1 MEDDFTRDKEKV
13 TTTNK
18 QLFLIRVGLTKPN
31 AFERKGK
38 EETKKDETKR
48 KREKKKEKNHRRRRR
63 RRRRHNIAFRAKDYL
78 RATNM
83 APAAKKGS
91 KKIQSFV
98 VDCTRPVRIDCVAR
112 IVVASKSDDDFLFCG
127 EGSPHHRTNVV
138 KIARVS
144 AWSFLEG
151 CEA

>member
-1 MEDDFTRDKEKV
+1 M
-13 TTTNK
+13 TT
-18 QLFLIRVGLTKPN
+18 
-31 AFERKGK
+31 ERKGK

-48 KREKKKEKNHRRRRR
+48 KREKKKEKNHPR
-63 RRRRHNIAFRAKDYL
+63 RRRRHNTFRAKDYL

-138 KIARVS
+138 KNARVS
-144 AWSFLEG
+144 AWSFLEW

>member
-1 MEDDFTRDKEKV
+1 M
-13 TTTNK
+13 
-18 QLFLIRVGLTKPN
+18 
-31 AFERKGK
+31 
-38 EETKKDETKR
+38 
-48 KREKKKEKNHRRRRR
+48 EKKKTKKKGRREKINETQNRKRKTTRR
-63 RRRRHNIAFRAKDYL
+63 RRRRHNNNKFRAKDYL

-98 VDCTRPVRIDCVAR
+98 VDCTRPVRIHCVAR

>member
-1 MEDDFTRDKEKV
+1 M
-13 TTTNK
+13 
-18 QLFLIRVGLTKPN
+18 
-31 AFERKGK
+31 
-38 EETKKDETKR
+38 
-48 KREKKKEKNHRRRRR
+48 EKKKTKKRRREKINETQNRKR
-63 RRRRHNIAFRAKDYL
+63 KTTRRRRHNNNKFRAKDYL

-91 KKIQSFV
+91 KKSFV

-112 IVVASKSDDDFLFCG
+112 IVVASKSDDDDFLFCG

-144 AWSFLEG
+144 AWSFLEW

>member
-1 MEDDFTRDKEKV
+1 MTKNKNDD
-13 TTTNK
+13 NK
-18 QLFLIRVGLTKPN
+18 QTTVFDSGLTKPN

-48 KREKKKEKNHRRRRR
+48 KKKEKNHPRRRR
-63 RRRRHNIAFRAKDYL
+63 RRRRHNTFRAKDYL

-144 AWSFLEG
+144 AWSFLE
-151 CEA
+151 

>member
-1 MEDDFTRDKEKV
+1 M
-13 TTTNK
+13 
-18 QLFLIRVGLTKPN
+18 TKPN

-38 EETKKDETKR
+38 EETKKDEKKR
-48 KREKKKEKNHRRRRR
+48 KKKKKSQPRRR
-63 RRRRHNIAFRAKDYL
+63 RRRRHHNTCRAKANL

-83 APAAKKGS
+83 ARAEKKGS

-98 VDCTRPVRIDCVAR
+98 VDCNRPVRIDCVAR

-144 AWSFLEG
+144 AWSFLE
-151 CEA
+151 

>member
-1 MEDDFTRDKEKV
+1 M
-13 TTTNK
+13 
-18 QLFLIRVGLTKPN
+18 
-31 AFERKGK
+31 
-38 EETKKDETKR
+38 
-48 KREKKKEKNHRRRRR
+48 EKKKTKKKGRREKINETQNRKRKTTR
-63 RRRRHNIAFRAKDYL
+63 RRRRHNNNNFRAKDYL
-78 RATNM
+78 RAINM

-138 KIARVS
+138 KNARVS
-144 AWSFLEG
+144 AWSFLE
-151 CEA
+151 

>member
-1 MEDDFTRDKEKV
+1 M
-13 TTTNK
+13 
-18 QLFLIRVGLTKPN
+18 P
-31 AFERKGK
+31 KGK
-38 EETKKDETKR
+38 ERRRQKKTKQR
-48 KREKKKEKNHRRRRR
+48 GREKKKEKNHPR
-63 RRRRHNIAFRAKDYL
+63 RRRRHNTFRAKDYL

-144 AWSFLEG
+144 AWSFLE
-151 CEA
+151 

>member
-1 MEDDFTRDKEKV
+1 M
-13 TTTNK
+13 
-18 QLFLIRVGLTKPN
+18 
-31 AFERKGK
+31 
-38 EETKKDETKR
+38 
-48 KREKKKEKNHRRRRR
+48 EKKKTKKRRREKINETQNRKR
-63 RRRRHNIAFRAKDYL
+63 KTTRRRRHNNNKFRAKDYL

-112 IVVASKSDDDFLFCG
+112 IVVASKSDGDFLFCAK
-127 EGSPHHRTNVV
+127 EALIIAQVV
-138 KIARVS
+138 KNARVS
-144 AWSFLEG
+144 AWSFLEW

>member
-1 MEDDFTRDKEKV
+1 M
-13 TTTNK
+13 
-18 QLFLIRVGLTKPN
+18 P
-31 AFERKGK
+31 KGK
-38 EETKKDETKR
+38 ERRRQKKTKQR
-48 KREKKKEKNHRRRRR
+48 GREKKKKNHPRR
-63 RRRRHNIAFRAKDYL
+63 RRRRHNTFRAKDYL

-138 KIARVS
+138 KNARVS
-144 AWSFLEG
+144 AWSFLE
-151 CEA
+151 

>member
-1 MEDDFTRDKEKV
+1 MTKNKNDD
-13 TTTNK
+13 NK
-18 QLFLIRVGLTKPN
+18 QTTVFDTSGLTKPN

-48 KREKKKEKNHRRRRR
+48 KKKEKNHPRRRR
-63 RRRRHNIAFRAKDYL
+63 RRRRHNTFRAKDYL

-138 KIARVS
+138 KNARVS
-144 AWSFLEG
+144 AWSFLE
-151 CEA
+151 

>member
-1 MEDDFTRDKEKV
+1 M
-13 TTTNK
+13 
-18 QLFLIRVGLTKPN
+18 TKPN

-48 KREKKKEKNHRRRRR
+48 GREKKKHP
-63 RRRRHNIAFRAKDYL
+63 RRRRHNTFRAKDYL

-144 AWSFLEG
+144 AWSFLE
-151 CEA
+151 

>member
-1 MEDDFTRDKEKV
+1 M
-13 TTTNK
+13 
-18 QLFLIRVGLTKPN
+18 P
-31 AFERKGK
+31 KGK
-38 EETKKDETKR
+38 ERRRQKKTKQR
-48 KREKKKEKNHRRRRR
+48 GREKKKEKNHPRR
-63 RRRRHNIAFRAKDYL
+63 RRRRHNTFRAKDYL

-144 AWSFLEG
+144 AWSFLE
-151 CEA
+151 

>member
-1 MEDDFTRDKEKV
+1 MQK
-13 TTTNK
+13 
-18 QLFLIRVGLTKPN
+18 
-31 AFERKGK
+31 RKGK

-48 KREKKKEKNHRRRRR
+48 KREKKEKNHPRR
-63 RRRRHNIAFRAKDYL
+63 RRRRHNTFRAKDYL

-98 VDCTRPVRIDCVAR
+98 VDCTRPVRIDYVAR

-127 EGSPHHRTNVV
+127 EGSPHHRTSGEKCARFRVV
-138 KIARVS
+138 LPRMVRSIN
-144 AWSFLEG
+144 
-151 CEA
+151 

>member
-1 MEDDFTRDKEKV
+1 MPYEVRAQKC
-13 TTTNK
+13 
-18 QLFLIRVGLTKPN
+18 TKSN
-31 AFERKGK
+31 GESG
-38 EETKKDETKR
+38 T
-48 KREKKKEKNHRRRRR
+48 HVVS
-63 RRRRHNIAFRAKDYL
+63 
-78 RATNM
+78 
-83 APAAKKGS
+83 KKGS

>member
-1 MEDDFTRDKEKV
+1 
-13 TTTNK
+13 
-18 QLFLIRVGLTKPN
+18 
-31 AFERKGK
+31 
-38 EETKKDETKR
+38 
-48 KREKKKEKNHRRRRR
+48 
-63 RRRRHNIAFRAKDYL
+63 
-78 RATNM
+78 M

-144 AWSFLEG
+144 AWSFLE
-151 CEA
+151 

>member
-1 MEDDFTRDKEKV
+1 M
-13 TTTNK
+13 
-18 QLFLIRVGLTKPN
+18 
-31 AFERKGK
+31 ERKGGDKKRRNK
-38 EETKKDETKR
+38 EEER
-48 KREKKKEKNHRRRRR
+48 KKKEKNHRRRRR
-63 RRRRHNIAFRAKDYL
+63 RHNTFRAKDNL

-127 EGSPHHRTNVV
+127 EGSPRHRTNVV
-138 KIARVS
+138 KNAGVS
-144 AWSFLEG
+144 AWSFLE
-151 CEA
+151 

>member
-1 MEDDFTRDKEKV
+1 MITES
-13 TTTNK
+13 
-18 QLFLIRVGLTKPN
+18 
-31 AFERKGK
+31 GK
-38 EETKKDETKR
+38 EENGEKKDEKKGRREKINETQNRKR
-48 KREKKKEKNHRRRRR
+48 KTTRR
-63 RRRRHNIAFRAKDYL
+63 RRRRHNNNNKFRAKDYL

-127 EGSPHHRTNVV
+127 EGSPHHRTSGEKCARFRVV
-138 KIARVS
+138 LPRMVRSIN
-144 AWSFLEG
+144 
-151 CEA
+151 

>member
-48 KREKKKEKNHRRRRR
+48 KKKKK
-63 RRRRHNIAFRAKDYL
+63 
-78 RATNM
+78 T
-83 APAAKKGS
+83 
-91 KKIQSFV
+91 
-98 VDCTRPVRIDCVAR
+98 
-112 IVVASKSDDDFLFCG
+112 IVVVVVVIILHLEQKTIGAQQTWPQQQRKDLRKFNRSSSIAPDRYVSIASRVSLWRRNPMVIFYFVAKEALIIAQ
-127 EGSPHHRTNVV
+127 VV
-138 KIARVS
+138 KNARVS
-144 AWSFLEG
+144 AWSFLEW

>member
-1 MEDDFTRDKEKV
+1 M
-13 TTTNK
+13 
-18 QLFLIRVGLTKPN
+18 
-31 AFERKGK
+31 
-38 EETKKDETKR
+38 
-48 KREKKKEKNHRRRRR
+48 EKKKTKKKGRREKINETQNRKRKTT
-63 RRRRHNIAFRAKDYL
+63 RRRRHNNNKFRAKDYL

-127 EGSPHHRTNVV
+127 EGSPHHRTSGEKCARFRVV
-138 KIARVS
+138 LPRMVRSIN
-144 AWSFLEG
+144 
-151 CEA
+151 